1 MEKNWMKRMKSEKML
16 STVVEASYAA
26 RKEKEGTR

>member
-1 MEKNWMKRMKSEKML
+1 MENNWMKRMKREKMQRCRRKVY
-16 STVVEASYAA
+16 TG